1 MPIRPPQKTTPQGG
15 SPQPFPLYAEHTR
28 VLKQAPDLPPVYL
41 NNGTAPHLA
50 SGELGG
56 FLTIFIYF

>member
-28 VLKQAPDLPPVYL
+28 VLKQAPDLPPVYQRL
-41 NNGTAPHLA
+41 GLCTAY
-50 SGELGG
+50 S
-56 FLTIFIYF
+56 LTDRTHK